1 MPPTIENRVCLPERL
16 HMLRFRSCAPE
27 RMARRIEPADDGP
40 DAGTDADAGMGTG
53 VDADRDA
60 PTSADCADVSV
71 RLLPLDE
78 AARCWVWARG
88 GRGGP
93 SGVLPVAPCPP
104 APAALR
110 VTGAAVP
117 AARRGGEASNSCS
130 SAARNCAKSS
140 VLDMSPKRGRAVHTA
155 PFVGHLAA
163 DGALARGLPAAPTQ
177 YTRSTDIWRLSDPMA
192 YRPYM
197 YER

>member
-1 MPPTIENRVCLPERL
+1 
-16 HMLRFRSCAPE
+16 MLRFRSCAPE
-27 RMARRIEPADDGP
+27 RMARRIEPEDDDP
-40 DAGTDADAGMGTG
+40 DARADADAGMGAG

-60 PTSADCADVSV
+60 PIRAERVEVPV

-78 AARCWVWARG
+78 AALRWVWARG

-140 VLDMSPKRGRAVHTA
+140 VLDMSPKPGRAVHTA

-163 DGALARGLPAAPTQ
+163 DGALELLLHAARALAWPTCVSRALPVC
-177 YTRSTDIWRLSDPMA
+177 I
-192 YRPYM
+192 
-197 YER
+197 